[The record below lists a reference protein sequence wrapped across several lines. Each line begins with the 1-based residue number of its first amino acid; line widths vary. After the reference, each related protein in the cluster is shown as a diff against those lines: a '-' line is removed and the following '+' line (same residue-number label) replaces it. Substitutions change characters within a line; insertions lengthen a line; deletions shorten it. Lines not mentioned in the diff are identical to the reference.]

1 MKKYIKK
8 AFGALALSVVL
19 LSGCTDLTYENYTY
33 IDSESFPQSAEDL
46 YASLIGVY
54 NVLGSTF
61 VQVWLNNAGL
71 TAQELPTDELNTGWT
86 SNPWIIYDTYLWT
99 ANNNPISGLYS
110 NYQKG
115 ITKATKIIV
124 AVENSDNLTEKTKA
138 QYIAEL
144 KALRVFFMQ
153 QIYSLV
159 GPMPVVRDPAVA
171 TDVYTE
177 WKPSRPSR
185 AEYVSWMEEDILSS
199 YQDLAVSV
207 DNQNWGRMTR
217 GASLALLMKI
227 YLNEKRWDD
236 VIDIANRI
244 IALNQYSLMPTYKAL
259 FDIAN
264 EGPQNT
270 EEMFIVGRVVS
281 NTSFAWSWFTVVLPN
296 YPMYKGQVS
305 EITGIS
311 GGLKVPWSFYDK
323 YEPNDGR
330 LCNLIRYYY
339 DTDGNYVDFRQV
351 VHAKQTGANPMKYSE
366 DPDQV
371 GGYQG
376 SDAVILRYADVL
388 LSKAEALNQKNGP
401 TAECIELINQIR
413 RRAGATE
420 IKLGDFTKE
429 SLNDFLLDERGREF
443 YCEGLRRDDLIR
455 HGKFVSSVAEQ
466 GLHPEEYH
474 ALYPVPQSVINE
486 NPNITQNPGY

>member
-1 MKKYIKK
+1 M
-8 AFGALALSVVL
+8 
-19 LSGCTDLTYENYTY
+19 
-33 IDSESFPQSAEDL
+33 
-46 YASLIGVY
+46 
-54 NVLGSTF
+54 
-61 VQVWLNNAGL
+61 
-71 TAQELPTDELNTGWT
+71 
-86 SNPWIIYDTYLWT
+86 
-99 ANNNPISGLYS
+99 
-110 NYQKG
+110 
-115 ITKATKIIV
+115 
-124 AVENSDNLTEKTKA
+124 
-138 QYIAEL
+138 
-144 KALRVFFMQ
+144 
-153 QIYSLV
+153 
-159 GPMPVVRDPAVA
+159 
-171 TDVYTE
+171 
-177 WKPSRPSR
+177 
-185 AEYVSWMEEDILSS
+185 
-199 YQDLAVSV
+199 SV
-207 DNQNWGRMTR
+207 DNQNWGRMTQ

-244 IALNQYSLMPTYKAL
+244 IALGQYSLMPTYKAL

-270 EEMFIVGRVVS
+270 EEIFVVGRVVS

-305 EITGIS
+305 DITGIS

-323 YEPNDGR
+323 FEPFDGR

-339 DTDGNYVDFRQV
+339 DTAGNYVDFREV
-351 VHAKQTGANPMKYSE
+351 VHASPMKYSE

-376 SDAVILRYADVL
+376 NDAVILRYADVL

-466 GLHPEEYH
+466 GLHPKEYH
-474 ALYPVPQSVINE
+474 ALYPVPQSVIDE
-486 NPNITQNPGY
+486 NPNIVQNPGY

>member
-1 MKKYIKK
+1 MKNSIKK
-8 AFGALALSVVL
+8 SLCAVVVSVLALSA
-19 LSGCTDLTYENYTY
+19 CTDLTYENYTY

-54 NVLGSTF
+54 NVLGTTF
-61 VQVWLNNAGL
+61 VMTWLNTAGL
-71 TAQELPTDELNTGWT
+71 TCQELPTDELNTGWT
-86 SNPWIIYDTYLWT
+86 STPWVTFDNYLWT
-99 ANNNPISGLYS
+99 ANNNPASGAYS
-110 NYQKG
+110 GYMKG
-115 ITKATKIIV
+115 VTKATKIIV
-124 AVENSDNLTEKTKA
+124 AIENSDNLSENVKA

-153 QIYSLV
+153 QIYSLI
-159 GPMPVVRDPAVA
+159 GPMPVVRDPKVA

-177 WKPSRPSR
+177 WKPSRPSA
-185 AEYVSWMEEDILSS
+185 AEYVSWMEDDILSS
-199 YQDLAVSV
+199 YKNLAVAS

-227 YLNEKRWDD
+227 YLNEKRWSD
-236 VIDIANRI
+236 VIKIADEI
-244 IALNQYSLMPTYKAL
+244 IALNQYKLMPTYKEL
-259 FDIAN
+259 FDISN

-270 EEMFIVGRVVS
+270 EAIFTIGRVVS
-281 NTSFAWSWFTVVLPN
+281 NTSFAWSWFTVVCPN
-296 YPMYKGQVS
+296 YPMYKGQIS

-323 YEPNDGR
+323 YEEQDGR
-330 LCNLIRYYY
+330 LCNLVRYYY

-351 VHAKQTGANPMKYSE
+351 VHAKATGANPMKYSE

-376 SDAVILRYADVL
+376 SDAMVLRYADVL
-388 LSKAEALNQKNGP
+388 LSKAEAMNQLYGP
-401 TAECIELINQIR
+401 TAECIELINQVR
-413 RRAGATE
+413 RRANATE

-443 YCEGLRRDDLIR
+443 YCEGVRRDDLIR
-455 HGKFVSSVAEQ
+455 HGKFVSAVADQ
-466 GLHPEEYH
+466 GHHPEEYM
-474 ALYPVPQSVINE
+474 ALYPVPQSVIDE
-486 NPNITQNPGY
+486 NPNIAQNPGY